1 MYGSEPLNN
10 KQKAAI
16 LFITLGPEYS
26 SILFQHLQDEEIEK
40 LTLEIANQRKVTQE
54 QKEQVISEFYQM
66 MIAKE
71 YISSGG
77 LEYAKRYWKRHL
89 AQKKQ

>member
-26 SILFQHLQDEEIEK
+26 SILFQHLQDEEI
-40 LTLEIANQRKVTQE
+40 
-54 QKEQVISEFYQM
+54 
-66 MIAKE
+66 
-71 YISSGG
+71 
-77 LEYAKRYWKRHL
+77 
-89 AQKKQ
+89 

>member
-71 YISSGG
+71 YISK
-77 LEYAKRYWKRHL
+77 EIIYV
-89 AQKKQ
+89 